1 MDSKLID
8 MATSYLQSRER
19 AIKFADNPEM
29 EQFCNEQAQRT
40 FQRAIDLGYK
50 EAEWNAAVQKVWNE
64 KERKSS
70 K

>member
-8 MATSYLQSRER
+8 MATNYLQSRER

-29 EQFCNEQAQRT
+29 EQFCNDQAQRT

-50 EAEWNAAVQKVWNE
+50 ETEWNAAVQKVWNE
-64 KERKSS
+64 KERKTS

>member
-29 EQFCNEQAQRT
+29 EQFCNDQAQRT
-40 FQRAIDLGYK
+40 FQRAMDLGYK
-50 EAEWNAAVQKVWNE
+50 ETEWNAAIQEVWSKKV
-64 KERKSS
+64 KETS